1 MPCHPT
7 LAAKTRTRR
16 GWGTHGLVIDENAPG
31 LSIWVKDFTIGAG
44 AGMDL
49 KSQSPHR
56 RWNPLRQSWVLVSPH
71 RTQRPWQGEVG
82 QKVAPSGVS
91 YDPQCYLC
99 PGNERA
105 GGVVNPAYAG
115 IFSFVNDY
123 AALLPDSPAP
133 LAATSS
139 PLLVAKAARGLCK
152 VLCYHPDHSL
162 TLARMTREE
171 IRTVV
176 DAWTREYEDL
186 CGLGW
191 IEYVQIFEN
200 RGAMMGASNPH
211 PHGQIWSTD
220 FVPDEPAAETQAQRE
235 HLALTGCC
243 LLCGYLAAEQAA
255 GQRIIFEN
263 EHFTA
268 LVPWWAVWP
277 FEVLLLSRRH
287 AGALPAIF
295 AWSLMRN
302 ARHIIAVTLVATA
315 ICAGRLTVAAPVQ
328 TPVTQLAGRLL
339 QRLTT
344 RFDNLFETSFPYTMG
359 FHQAPADK
367 AAHPEWHFHAHF
379 YPPLLRSAT
388 VRKFMVGFEM
398 LGMPQRDITAEDAA
412 QRLRDASEVHFW
424 PRG

>member
-1 MPCHPT
+1 
-7 LAAKTRTRR
+7 
-16 GWGTHGLVIDENAPG
+16 
-31 LSIWVKDFTIGAG
+31 
-44 AGMDL
+44 MDS

-82 QKVAPSGVS
+82 QKAAPSGVS

-99 PGNERA
+99 PGNQRA
-105 GGVVNPAYAG
+105 GGAANPAYDG

-133 LAATSS
+133 HELQNS
-139 PLLVAKAARGLCK
+139 PLLRAEPARGLCK

-171 IRTVV
+171 IRPVV
-176 DAWTREYEDL
+176 DGWTREYEETGSLD
-186 CGLGW
+186 W
-191 IEYVQIFEN
+191 IKYAQIFEN

-211 PHGQIWSTD
+211 PHGQIWSTG
-220 FVPDEPAAETQAQRE
+220 FVPDEPAAETKAQRE
-235 HLALTGCC
+235 HLSLTGCC
-243 LLCGYLAAEQAA
+243 LLCEYLAAEQAA
-255 GQRIIFEN
+255 AERIIFEN

-268 LVPWWAVWP
+268 LAPFWAVWP
-277 FEVLLLSRRH
+277 FEVMVLSKRH
-287 AGALPAIF
+287 AGAMPEFTSDERDGLAD
-295 AWSLMRN
+295 ALHR
-302 ARHIIAVTLVATA
+302 IA
-315 ICAGRLTVAAPVQ
+315 
-328 TPVTQLAGRLL
+328 
-339 QRLTT
+339 T

-359 FHQAPADK
+359 FHQSPTDSLD
-367 AAHPEWHFHAHF
+367 HREWHFHAHF

-398 LGMPQRDITAEDAA
+398 LGMPQRDITPESAA
-412 QRLRDASEVHFW
+412 MRLREASEVHFW